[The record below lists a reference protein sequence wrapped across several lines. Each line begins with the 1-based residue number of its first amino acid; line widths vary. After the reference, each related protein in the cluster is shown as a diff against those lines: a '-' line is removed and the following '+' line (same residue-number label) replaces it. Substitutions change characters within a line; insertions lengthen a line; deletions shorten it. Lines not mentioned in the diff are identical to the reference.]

1 MWKEKMNTILK
12 KKLWEDF
19 YYLRIGKNFL
29 CKTEKS
35 HPVKGK
41 LINSITL
48 KEQSIFSN
56 HKKKSEK
63 MNQKPG
69 DDLKN

>member
-56 HKKKSEK
+56 H
-63 MNQKPG
+63 
-69 DDLKN
+69 